1 MALGARYAPGR
12 RGRRLRNTVN
22 ELLGDQAEGR
32 CPGLP
37 EPCRINWDGNY
48 SGELRGVTQQRPHRS
63 AALGQIAEVCQ
74 LLPGRI
80 RTVEIAATRGREAVG
95 FGQLGQIF
103 WNVVGLPAADDLH
116 WLTPG
121 VGEVRN

>member
-37 EPCRINWDGNY
+37 EPYTMKRDGPMRGSPTASTQAGSARANY
-48 SGELRGVTQQRPHRS
+48 RS
-63 AALGQIAEVCQ
+63 LPTPARAHPDGGNRCHKIGRASWRETAWTSEV
-74 LLPGRI
+74 
-80 RTVEIAATRGREAVG
+80 A
-95 FGQLGQIF
+95 
-103 WNVVGLPAADDLH
+103 
-116 WLTPG
+116 
-121 VGEVRN
+121 